1 MIIFHGF
8 FLPGVLLWSESD
20 LRFYL
25 LSIEAI
31 PLMSRYV
38 YIDRL
43 VQDVHI
49 LFNAFMLCEPRPIE

>member
-1 MIIFHGF
+1 MIYFSWF
-8 FLPGVLLWSESD
+8 SLPGVLLWSESD

-43 VQDVHI
+43 VEDVHI
-49 LFNAFMLCEPRPIE
+49 LFNAVMLSELRPI